1 MLNEK
6 NIVDTEEDASME
18 VIEENEENEGGAV
31 DGVDGVD
38 AVDEDNGENGATNH
52 LNIPST
58 FELTNVLVVQPS
70 TLQTKNEKEKS
81 ALGAAAVDV

>member
-31 DGVDGVD
+31 DGVDGD
-38 AVDEDNGENGATNH
+38 NEDNGENGATNH

-58 FELTNVLVVQPS
+58 FELANVLVVQPS
-70 TLQTKNEKEKS
+70 TLQNDEKEKS
-81 ALGAAAVDV
+81 AVGAAAVDV

>member
-6 NIVDTEEDASME
+6 NIDTEEDASME
-18 VIEENEENEGGAV
+18 VIEENEENEGGA
-31 DGVDGVD
+31 VDGVD

-58 FELTNVLVVQPS
+58 FELANVLVVQPS

-81 ALGAAAVDV
+81 ATGAAAVDV

>member
-31 DGVDGVD
+31 DGVD

-58 FELTNVLVVQPS
+58 FELANVLVVQPS
-70 TLQTKNEKEKS
+70 TLQNDEKEKS
-81 ALGAAAVDV
+81 AVGAAAVDV

>member
-18 VIEENEENEGGAV
+18 VIEENEENDENAV

-38 AVDEDNGENGATNH
+38 GDNGENGATNH

-58 FELTNVLVVQPS
+58 FELANVLVVQPS
-70 TLQTKNEKEKS
+70 TLQNDEKEKS
-81 ALGAAAVDV
+81 AVGAAAVDV

>member
-31 DGVDGVD
+31 DGVD
-38 AVDEDNGENGATNH
+38 AVDGDNGENGATNH

-58 FELTNVLVVQPS
+58 FELANVLVVQPS
-70 TLQTKNEKEKS
+70 TLQNDEKEKS
-81 ALGAAAVDV
+81 AVGAAAVDV

>member
-18 VIEENEENEGGAV
+18 VIEENEENEGGAE
-31 DGVDGVD
+31 DGVDED
-38 AVDEDNGENGATNH
+38 NEDNGENGATNH

-58 FELTNVLVVQPS
+58 FELANVLVVQPS
-70 TLQTKNEKEKS
+70 TLQNDEKEKS
-81 ALGAAAVDV
+81 AVGAAAVDV

>member
-31 DGVDGVD
+31 DGVDED
-38 AVDEDNGENGATNH
+38 NEDNGENGATNH

-58 FELTNVLVVQPS
+58 FELANVLVVQPS
-70 TLQTKNEKEKS
+70 TLQNDEKEKS
-81 ALGAAAVDV
+81 AVGAAAVDV

>member
-31 DGVDGVD
+31 DGVDED
-38 AVDEDNGENGATNH
+38 NEDNGENGATNH

-81 ALGAAAVDV
+81 AAGAAAVDV

>member
-18 VIEENEENEGGAV
+18 VIEENEENEQNAV

-38 AVDEDNGENGATNH
+38 AVDGDNGENGATNH

-58 FELTNVLVVQPS
+58 FELANVLVVQPS
-70 TLQTKNEKEKS
+70 TLQNDEKEKS
-81 ALGAAAVDV
+81 AVGAAAVDV

>member
-31 DGVDGVD
+31 DGVDED
-38 AVDEDNGENGATNH
+38 NEDNGENGATNH

-58 FELTNVLVVQPS
+58 FELANVLVVQPS
-70 TLQTKNEKEKS
+70 TLQEKNEKEKS
-81 ALGAAAVDV
+81 ATGAAAVDV